1 MVDENDYETLLRELA
16 DTFLDKDFLAQAA
29 KAEKQGSIYDCE
41 GPFEFSEFDDE
52 EDEDDNYDYD
62 EDDEDDLEESK
73 HNETI

>member
-16 DTFLDKDFLAQAA
+16 DVCLNEEFLKEFE
-29 KAEKQGSIYDCE
+29 KPKQGSIYNCE

-52 EDEDDNYDYD
+52 EEEDYYDDE
-62 EDDEDDLEESK
+62 EDDEEDLEESK